1 MRKTAIFILTFV
13 ISIFVLSENVS
24 AIGII
29 SQPVAIKDALRGEV
43 IQEELMVL
51 NTNKEE
57 SDYDLIAEGDIAK
70 WVKFYLPEDL
80 ESPITQVQ
88 IPAKAYFKIVTQ
100 FFVPEDAPNKE
111 YSGKLTVTSVPSE
124 KEESSAQIS
133 VKQQLS
139 REVSIV
145 VTDREIVNL
154 NASIIPH
161 RYGLETNETLNIR
174 VIYDNQGNVSLNP
187 QIQVKIKKDGEVV
200 SNAIYPYPDEEPS
213 VKPGSRY
220 EIPQLEIQTGNLE
233 GGKYIAKIDVLRNN
247 ESILKKD
254 FKFSIG
260 LNEAAVGS
268 VKGVSIVNSN
278 ITMGLIIFLSG
289 LAFLAVIIA
298 MFIFIKKTNKK
309 LIK

>member
-1 MRKTAIFILTFV
+1 MMRANIVYVVGAGASKEAKLPTGHELKKNIANLLDIKHDFDKQVKGDPLILDAV
-13 ISIFVLSENVS
+13 REYIKRGDVLEKDINKYIYE
-24 AIGII
+24 A
-29 SQPVAIKDALRGEV
+29 VAIKDALRGEV

-220 EIPQLEIQTGNLE
+220 EIPQLEIQTGNL
-233 GGKYIAKIDVLRNN
+233 
-247 ESILKKD
+247 
-254 FKFSIG
+254 
-260 LNEAAVGS
+260 
-268 VKGVSIVNSN
+268 
-278 ITMGLIIFLSG
+278 
-289 LAFLAVIIA
+289 
-298 MFIFIKKTNKK
+298 
-309 LIK
+309 